1 MVAVDDNVK
10 IIPFCVPLPS
20 SSPFLS
26 PDHIGAS
33 SSPSSTVET
42 EFGIVGTIT
51 LRGRSAVVWLGWGA
65 LEAVGGGEEQCA
77 IAVKLAND
85 TISVGNGAVISL
97 I

>member
-10 IIPFCVPLPS
+10 ILPFCVPLPS
-20 SSPFLS
+20 SSSFLS
-26 PDHIGAS
+26 PDHVDA

-42 EFGIVGTIT
+42 GIVGTIT

-65 LEAVGGGEEQCA
+65 IEAVGGGGEEQCG

-85 TISVGNGAVISL
+85 TLSVGNGAVISL

>member
-1 MVAVDDNVK
+1 M
-10 IIPFCVPLPS
+10 
-20 SSPFLS
+20 
-26 PDHIGAS
+26 
-33 SSPSSTVET
+33 
-42 EFGIVGTIT
+42 
-51 LRGRSAVVWLGWGA
+51 VWLGWGA